1 MLTYADVSCKDVP
14 VTASELTEKQNE
26 KKSKKLFGRLCVGVP
41 VLDVRVRLAVAL
53 SFWGCLVLF
62 AYTVV

>member
-1 MLTYADVSCKDVP
+1 M
-14 VTASELTEKQNE
+14 

-53 SFWGCLVLF
+53 SFGGFLVLF